1 MEPTVAVGPFGF
13 PPQTVGKRIA
23 RVGLHKS
30 LDVGRLAFPELEIV
44 SAVGL
49 GPVVEPGASLLE
61 EQQEGNHRRAGAP
74 GWFAGYHLRAMQ
86 DPSAPRLEF
95 HGGWAGALVPF
106 GLFLAGVASLGL
118 SGAPDEKGF
127 WPVLVAALTLSLALA
142 KNRNVWSE
150 TVVDGMSQR
159 IVMIMV
165 LAWLLA
171 GVLGALM
178 AASGFV
184 EALIWLAK
192 SAGVSGSGY
201 AVAAFLICC
210 IVSTSTGTSL
220 GTVILCAPLL
230 YPAGGSLGAD
240 PVLLMGA
247 ILGGATFGDNISP
260 VSDTTI
266 ASALTQGADMRGV
279 VRSRLRYALPAA
291 GLALLLFALL
301 GGSAATVVEGVDEAM
316 ASPRGL
322 PMLIAPAV
330 VIGLLLGRRHLLHG
344 LLVGIST
351 AIAVGLVAGLL
362 TPGDLMYIDQE
373 SFGARGLIVDGLSK
387 GLGVSVFTFLL
398 MGLVATLEGAG
409 VVDRLVAGAEGRAH
423 SLPAAERW
431 IFAMVSATALLT
443 THSTVAILTTGSFS
457 RRLGEKFGVGAYRR
471 ANLLDTTVCSWPHIF
486 PWFIPAILTASTTAS
501 GEAFGMPRLSAVQV
515 GLANLHSWCLL
526 LMVLLAV
533 FFGYGRERDSH

>member
-1 MEPTVAVGPFGF
+1 
-13 PPQTVGKRIA
+13 
-23 RVGLHKS
+23 
-30 LDVGRLAFPELEIV
+30 
-44 SAVGL
+44 
-49 GPVVEPGASLLE
+49 
-61 EQQEGNHRRAGAP
+61 
-74 GWFAGYHLRAMQ
+74 MQ
-86 DPSAPRLEF
+86 DTSASRLEF

-142 KNRNVWSE
+142 KNRTAWSE
-150 TVVDGMSQR
+150 SVIDGMSQR

-184 EALIWLAK
+184 EALIWLAQ
-192 SAGVSGSGY
+192 SLGVSGSGY
-201 AVAAFLICC
+201 SVAAFLICC

-266 ASALTQGADMRGV
+266 ASALTQEADMRGV
-279 VRSRLRYALPAA
+279 VRSRMRYALPAA
-291 GLALLLFALL
+291 ALALVLYALL
-301 GGSAATVVEGVDEAM
+301 GGGAEVGTGEAAA
-316 ASPRGL
+316 ASPRGW

-351 AIAVGLVAGLL
+351 AIVVGLAAGLL
-362 TPGDLMYIDQE
+362 APGDLMYIDPD

-409 VVDRLVAGAEGRAH
+409 VVDRLVASAEGRAD

-431 IFAMVSATALLT
+431 IFAMVSATAFLT

-471 ANLLDTTVCSWPHIF
+471 ANLLDTTACSWPHII

-501 GEAFGMPRLSAVQV
+501 GEAFGMPRLSPVQV

-533 FFGYGRERDSH
+533 FFGYGRGPQNTLGRDERPSPGTPSSLEGVKR